1 MPNLTWLELKE
12 FIENNI
18 EDKTREVFVYDI
30 ENDTKVNCDLVEVVQ
45 DDIWQAVLGINLEQL
60 DVE

>member
-18 EDKTREVFVYDI
+18 EDKTREVFVYDM

>member
-18 EDKTREVFVYDI
+18 EDKTGEVFVYDM

-45 DDIWQAVLGINLEQL
+45 DDIWQAVLGVNLEQL

>member
-18 EDKTREVFVYDI
+18 EDKTGEVFVYDM

-45 DDIWQAVLGINLEQL
+45 DDIWQAVLGVNL
-60 DVE
+60 